1 MTILRRLLLALAG
14 LFGVLA
20 VTGIDLNLERQLP
33 TTWAGTGA
41 GDALSVVHD
50 IHRVAAFAFVATAVV
65 TAIAAVT
72 IARGAPGPLGRLGVG
87 VGLLACALL
96 ATGYLVEWDQL
107 RLWAVTVGTDMMG
120 FTPVFGDDVRYVQLG
135 STRLDLDRGS
145 QSWWFVLHAG
155 VLPVV
160 AVGGGIA
167 LARAT
172 RRRDRPVAS
181 PAA

>member
-1 MTILRRLLLALAG
+1 
-14 LFGVLA
+14 
-20 VTGIDLNLERQLP
+20 
-33 TTWAGTGA
+33 
-41 GDALSVVHD
+41 
-50 IHRVAAFAFVATAVV
+50 
-65 TAIAAVT
+65 
-72 IARGAPGPLGRLGVG
+72 
-87 VGLLACALL
+87 LL
-96 ATGYLVEWDQL
+96 ATGYLVEWDEL

-160 AVGGGIA
+160 ALGGGIA